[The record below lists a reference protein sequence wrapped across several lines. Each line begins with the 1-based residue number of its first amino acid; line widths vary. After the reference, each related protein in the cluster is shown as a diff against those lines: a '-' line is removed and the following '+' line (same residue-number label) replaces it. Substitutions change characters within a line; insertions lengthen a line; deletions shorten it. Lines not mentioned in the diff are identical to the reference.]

1 VPFRLGPLLGSACL
15 VLAGCS
21 GDDERP
27 AVDTELRD
35 GLAALYAGDH
45 ALPASGEAEGRCFAD
60 ALLDRASTDE
70 LREAGL
76 VDSAGAVP
84 DAVPELD
91 PEFAGVFVDAQLAC
105 TDLVEASTEAQFVL
119 SKGSLDRT
127 AYAACLTDALDDDAQ
142 REALVAAVSGQWD
155 DPALATLSDAQSRC
169 ARSSGAG

>member
-1 VPFRLGPLLGSACL
+1 MPLRLGSLACCACL

-21 GDDERP
+21 ADDEAP
-27 AVDTELRD
+27 QVDAELRD

-45 ALPASGEAEGRCFAD
+45 ALPGGDQAEGRCFSD
-60 ALLDRASTDE
+60 ALLDRASPEE

-76 VDSAGAVP
+76 VDAAGAVP
-84 DAVPELD
+84 DVVPELD
-91 PEFAGVFVDAQLAC
+91 PDFARVFVDAQLAC

-127 AYAACLTDALDDDAQ
+127 AYAACLTDELDDDGQ
-142 REALVAAVSGQWD
+142 RAALVAAVSGAWD
-155 DPALATLSDAQSRC
+155 DPALAALTDAQNRC